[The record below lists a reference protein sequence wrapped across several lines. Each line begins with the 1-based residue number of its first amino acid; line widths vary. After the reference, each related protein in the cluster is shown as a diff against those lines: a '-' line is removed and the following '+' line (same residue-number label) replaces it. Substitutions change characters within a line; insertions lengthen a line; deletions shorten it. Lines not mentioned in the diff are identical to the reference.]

1 MHEQIHNGT
10 HLCISEPRNLFPLV
24 HGARRSLLFAGGI
37 GITPIL
43 CMAERLAHA
52 GADFELH
59 YCARAS
65 ERAALQAEVAAVLD
79 WAHHGFAGV
88 RGPLEDDGDWDYD
101 LHASL
106 ETVAALELDY
116 DPAARRLACQATSD
130 GLPRYTLTLTLGGTA
145 GFALA
150 LRERFDL
157 GDD

>member
-1 MHEQIHNGT
+1 MTLDYLDFDYSEDDEGT
-10 HLCISEPRNLFPLV
+10 GCWDAMASVPA
-24 HGARRSLLFAGGI
+24 ARVP
-37 GITPIL
+37 T
-43 CMAERLAHA
+43 LA
-52 GADFELH
+52 
-59 YCARAS
+59 
-65 ERAALQAEVAAVLD
+65 AEVEQLLA
-79 WAHHGFAGV
+79 WAHRRFKGR
-88 RGPLEDDGDWDYD
+88 RGPIEEGGDWDYD

>member
-1 MHEQIHNGT
+1 MSQT
-10 HLCISEPRNLFPLV
+10 LRFLQFDCSEDSSGLTSFEAMASV
-24 HGARRSLLFAGGI
+24 GAAQW
-37 GITPIL
+37 P
-43 CMAERLAHA
+43 
-52 GADFELH
+52 
-59 YCARAS
+59 
-65 ERAALQAEVAAVLD
+65 ALQAEVAALLD

-88 RGPLEDDGDWDYD
+88 RGPLEEDGDWDYD

-116 DPAARRLACQATSD
+116 DPAARRLACQAASD

-157 GDD
+157 DDD